1 MCRFGRGRILCG
13 QDCSRMIRVL
23 EILQSREEK
32 KKRPGKIPPR
42 REMTKEQ
49 QSSRYNSTSAVSYDQ
64 PGKHSTETFESYST
78 ETFGSYSSEDTPSPE
93 DVSNEG
99 PVKGE
104 KGVKLEKEKGEK
116 LSYKQLK
123 VLVEAAVEEQE
134 DSPNP
139 LCKEEPAPM
148 FRSNLSDIAQFE

>member
-1 MCRFGRGRILCG
+1 
-13 QDCSRMIRVL
+13 MI
-23 EILQSREEK
+23 K
-32 KKRPGKIPPR
+32 K
-42 REMTKEQ
+42 Q
-49 QSSRYNSTSAVSYDQ
+49 QSPRYNSTSAVSYDQ

-93 DVSNEG
+93 DVSDEG